1 MSFKEA
7 LRKCCKVA
15 AVMIII
21 IIPFI
26 AGICAK
32 EGAANGF
39 ESFMGWAAM
48 ADAVLMAALVIVYS
62 RRKKED
68 GDAGESE

>member
-1 MSFKEA
+1 MSLKESFK
-7 LRKCCKVA
+7 KCCKVA
-15 AVMIII
+15 AVMVIV

-48 ADAVLMAALVIVYS
+48 ADAVLMAALVIVYG
-62 RRKKED
+62 RRKKEVQ
-68 GDAGESE
+68 DAG

>member
-1 MSFKEA
+1 MK
-7 LRKCCKVA
+7 KYCKVA

-32 EGAANGF
+32 EGASNGF

>member
-1 MSFKEA
+1 MSFKESFK
-7 LRKCCKVA
+7 KCCKVA
-15 AVMIII
+15 AVTVIV

-39 ESFMGWAAM
+39 ESFIGWAAM
-48 ADAVLMAALVIVYS
+48 ADAVLMAALVIARS
-62 RRKKED
+62 RKKQ
-68 GDAGESE
+68 

>member
-1 MSFKEA
+1 MK
-7 LRKCCKVA
+7 KYCKVA

-32 EGAANGF
+32 EGASNGF

-48 ADAVLMAALVIVYS
+48 ADAVLMAALVIVRS
-62 RRKKED
+62 RKKED

>member
-1 MSFKEA
+1 M
-7 LRKCCKVA
+7 L
-15 AVMIII
+15 M
-21 IIPFI
+21 IPFI

-48 ADAVLMAALVIVYS
+48 ADAVVMAALVIVYG
-62 RRKKED
+62 RRKKEVQ
-68 GDAGESE
+68 DAGESE

>member
-1 MSFKEA
+1 M
-7 LRKCCKVA
+7 RKCCKVA

-32 EGAANGF
+32 EGASNGF

-48 ADAVLMAALVIVYS
+48 ADAVLMAALVIAYG
-62 RRKKED
+62 RRKKE
-68 GDAGESE
+68 E

>member
-7 LRKCCKVA
+7 MKKCCKVA
-15 AVMIII
+15 AIMVMI

-32 EGAANGF
+32 EGAENGF

-48 ADAVLMAALVIVYS
+48 ADAVLMAALVIARS
-62 RRKKED
+62 RKKED

>member
-1 MSFKEA
+1 MSFKESFK
-7 LRKCCKVA
+7 KCCKVA
-15 AVMIII
+15 AVTVII

-39 ESFMGWAAM
+39 ETFIGWAAM
-48 ADAVLMAALVIVYS
+48 ADAVVMAVLVIARS
-62 RRKKED
+62 RKKED
-68 GDAGESE
+68 EDAGESE

>member
-1 MSFKEA
+1 MSLKESFK
-7 LRKCCKVA
+7 KCCKVA
-15 AVMIII
+15 AVTVII

-48 ADAVLMAALVIVYS
+48 ADAVLMAALVIAYG

>member
-7 LRKCCKVA
+7 MKKCCKVA
-15 AVMIII
+15 AIMVMI

-32 EGAANGF
+32 EGAENGF

-48 ADAVLMAALVIVYS
+48 ADAVVMAALVIVRS
-62 RRKKED
+62 RKKED
-68 GDAGESE
+68 

>member
-32 EGAANGF
+32 EGAADGF

-48 ADAVLMAALVIVYS
+48 ADAVLMAALVIVYG
-62 RRKKED
+62 RRKKE
-68 GDAGESE
+68 E

>member
-7 LRKCCKVA
+7 MIKCCKVA
-15 AVMIII
+15 AVMVMI

-48 ADAVLMAALVIVYS
+48 ADAVLMAALVIARS
-62 RRKKED
+62 RRKQ
-68 GDAGESE
+68 

>member
-7 LRKCCKVA
+7 MKKCCKVA
-15 AVMIII
+15 AIMVMI

-32 EGAANGF
+32 EGASNGF
-39 ESFMGWAAM
+39 ETFIGWAAM
-48 ADAVLMAALVIVYS
+48 AEAVAIAVLGIVLG
-62 RRKKED
+62 RKRD
-68 GDAGESE
+68 DSAGK

>member
-26 AGICAK
+26 AGVCAK
-32 EGAANGF
+32 EGASNGF
-39 ESFMGWAAM
+39 ESFVGWAAM

-62 RRKKED
+62 RRKKE
-68 GDAGESE
+68 E

>member
-7 LRKCCKVA
+7 MKKCCKVA
-15 AVMIII
+15 AITVII

-48 ADAVLMAALVIVYS
+48 ADAVVMAVLVIAYS

>member
-7 LRKCCKVA
+7 LIKGLKVA
-15 AVMIII
+15 GWLLLA

-26 AGICAK
+26 AGIAAK

-39 ESFMGWAAM
+39 ETFIGWASM
-48 ADAVLMAALVIVYS
+48 AEAVAIVVLGIVLG
-62 RRKKED
+62 RKSND
-68 GDAGESE
+68 GAGK

>member
-1 MSFKEA
+1 MLLA
-7 LRKCCKVA
+7 
-15 AVMIII
+15 

-26 AGICAK
+26 AGIAAK

>member
-32 EGAANGF
+32 EGAADGF

-48 ADAVLMAALVIVYS
+48 ADAVLMAALVIVYG
-62 RRKKED
+62 RRKKEVQ
-68 GDAGESE
+68 DAGESE

>member
-7 LRKCCKVA
+7 IFKCLKVA
-15 AVMIII
+15 GWLLLA

-26 AGICAK
+26 AGIAAK

-39 ESFMGWAAM
+39 ETFIGWASM
-48 ADAVLMAALVIVYS
+48 AEAVAIVVLGIVPG
-62 RRKKED
+62 RKRD
-68 GDAGESE
+68 DSAGK

>member
-1 MSFKEA
+1 MK
-7 LRKCCKVA
+7 KCCKVA
-15 AVMIII
+15 AVMVMI

-39 ESFMGWAAM
+39 ESFIGWAAM
-48 ADAVLMAALVIVYS
+48 ADAVVMAVLVIARS
-62 RRKKED
+62 RKKED
-68 GDAGESE
+68 EDAGESE

>member
-1 MSFKEA
+1 MSFKEL
-7 LRKCCKVA
+7 LRKGCKVA
-15 AVMIII
+15 TIMVAL

-39 ESFMGWAAM
+39 ESLMGWASM
-48 ADAVLMAALVIVYS
+48 ADAVIVAVLVIVYS
-62 RRKKED
+62 RRKKEK
-68 GDAGESE
+68 

>member
-7 LRKCCKVA
+7 LIKGLKVA
-15 AVMIII
+15 GWLLLA

-26 AGICAK
+26 AGIAAK

-39 ESFMGWAAM
+39 WTFIGWAAM
-48 ADAVLMAALVIVYS
+48 AEAVAIVVLGVVLG
-62 RRKKED
+62 RRKD
-68 GDAGESE
+68 GGEKSE

>member
-62 RRKKED
+62 RRKKEVQ
-68 GDAGESE
+68 DAGESE

>member
-7 LRKCCKVA
+7 MKKCCKVA
-15 AVMIII
+15 AIMAMI

-32 EGAANGF
+32 EGASNGF

-48 ADAVLMAALVIVYS
+48 ADAVLMAALVIAYS

>member
-7 LRKCCKVA
+7 MTKCCKVA
-15 AVMIII
+15 AAMVMI

-39 ESFMGWAAM
+39 ESFMGWTAM
-48 ADAVLMAALVIVYS
+48 ADAVVMAVMVIVRGS
-62 RRKKED
+62 RKQ
-68 GDAGESE
+68 

>member
-7 LRKCCKVA
+7 LIKGLKVA
-15 AVMIII
+15 GWLLLA

-39 ESFMGWAAM
+39 DTFIGWAAM
-48 ADAVLMAALVIVYS
+48 AEAVAIVVLGVVLG
-62 RRKKED
+62 RKRD
-68 GDAGESE
+68 GSAGK

>member
-1 MSFKEA
+1 
-7 LRKCCKVA
+7 
-15 AVMIII
+15 MIII

-32 EGAANGF
+32 EGAADGF

-48 ADAVLMAALVIVYS
+48 ADAVLMAALVIVYG
-62 RRKKED
+62 RRKKE
-68 GDAGESE
+68 E